1 VLAAKRNMTEDYIE
15 PPNTNPDTETT
26 YHDLLVAPETHP
38 SLHPILH
45 RLAGQD
51 TGQRAAPSPPNLV
64 ENREVAHEALFQGE
78 LPYEPQPDEQDIG
91 LSGLWR
97 AHTRKSGLRGEI
109 VDSHFDEIPKIVE
122 AILSNHEK
130 LSRSPEGANGAAMF
144 SFLNPEIQEIVT
156 EITTGAIKNWE
167 LALFRNEQ
175 PFLLRVSNEHLDD
188 ISNERLAH
196 LVGMQSLV
204 IETAAAVMESLPA
217 FIKNPAKP
225 TKTQKED
232 LSKII
237 SNWGPNFVKEW
248 FSGKIIEEHFR
259 QSGLDDAEIRE
270 WLDTF
275 TPGMLRY
282 FAVGNI
288 NNPMEA
294 LDRVKANLDSLSDE
308 AIAERLGWS
317 EEESREI
324 ITPGIRRQLAVG
336 NISNPME
343 ALDRVKAN
351 LESLNDEA
359 IAERLGWSEEESRE
373 IITPGIRHQL
383 AVNNITDPMEALDR
397 VRANLESL
405 NDEAIAERLGWSE
418 EEAREI
424 ITPGMRRRFAVN
436 NITDPME
443 ALDRVRA
450 NLESLNDQAIAER
463 LGWSEEEARE
473 IITPGIRRHFA
484 VKNINDPF
492 SGLIDYIDGRIQ
504 KSGTYYSGKR
514 RVLPPGEAE

>member
-1 VLAAKRNMTEDYIE
+1 MLAAKRNMTEDNVE

-26 YHDLLVAPETHP
+26 YHDLLVAPGTHP

-45 RLAGQD
+45 RLAQED
-51 TGQRAAPSPPNLV
+51 TSQRAAPIV

-97 AHTRKSGLRGEI
+97 AHTKKGGRKGEI
-109 VDSHFDEIPKIVE
+109 VDSHFDEIRKIVG

-130 LSRSPEGANGAAMF
+130 LSRSPEGANGAAIF

-167 LALFRNEQ
+167 LALYRNEQ
-175 PFLLRVSNEHLDD
+175 PFLLGKDTGHLDD

-204 IETAAAVMESLPA
+204 IETAAAAIESLPA
-217 FIKNPAKP
+217 FVENPAKP
-225 TKTQKED
+225 RKTEKQD

-270 WLDTF
+270 WLNTF
-275 TPGMLRY
+275 TPGMRRYFAVSNITDPMEALDRVKANLESLNDQAIADRLGWSEEEAREIITPSMRRY

-294 LDRVKANLDSLSDE
+294 LDRVK
-308 AIAERLGWS
+308 
-317 EEESREI
+317 
-324 ITPGIRRQLAVG
+324 
-336 NISNPME
+336 
-343 ALDRVKAN
+343 
-351 LESLNDEA
+351 
-359 IAERLGWSEEESRE
+359 
-373 IITPGIRHQL
+373 
-383 AVNNITDPMEALDR
+383 
-397 VRANLESL
+397 
-405 NDEAIAERLGWSE
+405 
-418 EEAREI
+418 
-424 ITPGMRRRFAVN
+424 
-436 NITDPME
+436 
-443 ALDRVRA
+443 A

-463 LGWSEEEARE
+463 LGWSEEEARD

-484 VKNINDPF
+484 VHNITDPF
-492 SGLIDYIDGRIQ
+492 SGLIDYIDRRIQ
-504 KSGTYYSGKR
+504 YAGTYYSGKG
-514 RVLPPGEAE
+514 RVLPPG

>member
-1 VLAAKRNMTEDYIE
+1 MLAAKRNMTEDYIE

-45 RLAGQD
+45 RLAQED

-78 LPYEPQPDEQDIG
+78 LPYEPQPEEQDIG

-97 AHTRKSGLRGEI
+97 AHTTKRGRGGEI
-109 VDSHFDEIPKIVE
+109 IESHFDEIPKIVG

-130 LSRSPEGANGAAMF
+130 LSRSPEGANGAAIF

-167 LALFRNEQ
+167 LALYRNKQ
-175 PFLLRVSNEHLDD
+175 PFLLGVSNEHLDD

-204 IETAAAVMESLPA
+204 IETAAAAIESLPA
-217 FIKNPAKP
+217 FVEDPTKP
-225 TKTQKED
+225 TKSEKEKV
-232 LSKII
+232 SKLI

-259 QSGLDDAEIRE
+259 QSGLDDAEIQE

-275 TPGMLRY
+275 TPGIRRH

-288 NNPMEA
+288 N
-294 LDRVKANLDSLSDE
+294 
-308 AIAERLGWS
+308 
-317 EEESREI
+317 
-324 ITPGIRRQLAVG
+324 
-336 NISNPME
+336 NPME

-359 IAERLGWSEEESRE
+359 IAQRLGWSKEEARD
-373 IITPGIRHQL
+373 IITPSMRRRF
-383 AVNNITDPMEALDR
+383 AVGNINNPMEALDR
-397 VRANLESL
+397 VKANLESL
-405 NDEAIAERLGWSE
+405 NDEAIAQRLGWSK
-418 EEAREI
+418 EEARDI
-424 ITPGMRRRFAVN
+424 ITPSMRRRFAVGNIN
-436 NITDPME
+436 NPME
-443 ALDRVRA
+443 ALDRVKA
-450 NLESLNDQAIAER
+450 NLESLNDEAIAQR
-463 LGWSEEEARE
+463 LGWSKEEARD
-473 IITPGIRRHFA
+473 IITPSMRRRFA
-484 VKNINDPF
+484 VGNINDPF
-492 SGLIDYIDGRIQ
+492 SGLIDYIDRRIQ
-504 KSGTYYSGKR
+504 YSGTYYSGKG
-514 RVLPPGEAE
+514 RVLPPG

>member
-1 VLAAKRNMTEDYIE
+1 MTEDYIE

-26 YHDLLVAPETHP
+26 YHDLLVAPGTHP

-45 RLAGQD
+45 RLAQED

-97 AHTRKSGLRGEI
+97 AHTTKRGRKGEI
-109 VDSHFDEIPKIVE
+109 IDSHFDEIPKIVG
-122 AILSNHEK
+122 AIISDHEK
-130 LSRSPEGANGAAMF
+130 LSRSPEGANGAAIF

-167 LALFRNEQ
+167 LALYRNKQ
-175 PFLLRVSNEHLDD
+175 PFLLGVSNEHLDD

-204 IETAAAVMESLPA
+204 IETAAAAIESLPA
-217 FIKNPAKP
+217 FVEVPTKP
-225 TKTQKED
+225 TKTEKED

-270 WLDTF
+270 WLNTF
-275 TPGMLRY
+275 TPGIRRR

-288 NNPMEA
+288 TDPMEA
-294 LDRVKANLDSLSDE
+294 LDRVKANLESLNDQ
-308 AIAERLGWS
+308 AIAERLDWS
-317 EEESREI
+317 EEEAREI
-324 ITPGIRRQLAVG
+324 ITPSTRRYFAVK
-336 NISNPME
+336 NITNPME

-351 LESLNDEA
+351 LESLNDQA
-359 IAERLGWSEEESRE
+359 IAEQLGWR
-373 IITPGIRHQL
+373 
-383 AVNNITDPMEALDR
+383 
-397 VRANLESL
+397 
-405 NDEAIAERLGWSE
+405 E

-424 ITPGMRRRFAVN
+424 ITPSTRRYFAVN
-436 NITDPME
+436 NT
-443 ALDRVRA
+443 
-450 NLESLNDQAIAER
+450 
-463 LGWSEEEARE
+463 
-473 IITPGIRRHFA
+473 T
-484 VKNINDPF
+484 DPF

-504 KSGTYYSGKR
+504 YGGTYYSGKG
-514 RVLPPGEAE
+514 RVLPPGKTEQKLNP